1 MSCPLPGPRR
11 RRDNKKRKAGGKQQN
26 DWEKKRVWSSSSVL
40 PLSRTIA
47 AEKIGSDWGIGGG
60 FQTTTGQLDVALS
73 NGNVGGLCRQNHHTA
88 MLQNDPP
95 SAAAKDG
102 HSAAAAPHRTRPKAA
117 TSSQTGELPNA
128 YWARWIAGPGWLAGL
143 GFKGCRLGLDFFC
156 EKLDWG
162 LPGNHSNHFRD
173 WLPATDTGYV
183 QGTAR
188 PPWLKH
194 WRYVPLP
201 VLLQSRTV
209 VETASFRHCEG
220 PFRQGKQDAPSATWI
235 DAFCRRNRRIAS
247 VRQRH
252 PREPHLPVVSCLVAA
267 ALIRLNVWALD
278 EAATCS
284 DAFFGLSSAS
294 PTQPVFPGSCSIHAP
309 RSVSSRISNFDVML
323 PSC

>member
-1 MSCPLPGPRR
+1 MRCPLPGPRR
-11 RRDNKKRKAGGKQQN
+11 RRDNKKRKAGGKQQK
-26 DWEKKRVWSSSSVL
+26 DWKWFGSPRVSS

-47 AEKIGSDWGIGGG
+47 AEKIGSDWGIGGD

-88 MLQNDPP
+88 MLQSDPP

-117 TSSQTGELPNA
+117 TSSQTGELHNA
-128 YWARWIAGPGWLAGL
+128 YWVRWIAGPWLAGL

-156 EKLDWG
+156 KKLDWG
-162 LPGNHSNHFRD
+162 LPGNHSTHFRD

-183 QGTAR
+183 QSTAR

-194 WRYVPLP
+194 W
-201 VLLQSRTV
+201 
-209 VETASFRHCEG
+209 
-220 PFRQGKQDAPSATWI
+220 
-235 DAFCRRNRRIAS
+235 RRNRRIAS

-252 PREPHLPVVSCLVAA
+252 PPAPYLPVVSCLVAA
-267 ALIRLNVWALD
+267 ALILLDVWGLD

-284 DAFFGLSSAS
+284 DAFFGFVSTLHAWLFLETTSWSLNYQPTGLSSAS
-294 PTQPVFPGSCSIHAP
+294 PTQPVSPGSCSIHAP

-323 PSC
+323 PSS